1 MQLERAATHVPAQ
14 NCVMPAIDDFP
25 RDFMTQHQRQRQGG
39 VIVHFLLV
47 AYMFVAITMVC
58 ENYLLPSVEKIVA
71 RWRLNSDVAG
81 ATVLAVG
88 SSVPELFTS
97 IIGVFITK
105 DDIGIGTIVGSA
117 VFNIVFIVAI
127 CGLFA
132 GSALRLSR
140 WPFLRVCLCYMVSIA
155 ALIVITYDKKVYWY
169 EALVMVCM
177 YLLYVF
183 MMCFNK
189 TLEGF
194 FQGWTSVRE
203 DIERNLTESEKN
215 KLLPKQ
221 DDEDENPFSAS
232 GVQEIEIFNHNN
244 ESSLSF
250 PQKVVSW
257 TLWIIA
263 LPAKCLFYVT
273 IVDCR
278 KDRWQKWYL
287 VSLFVSLMWV
297 AVLSY
302 VLVWMV
308 SVIGFTFGIPDV
320 VMSLTFL
327 AAGGSAPE
335 GISSLIVA
343 RQGDGDMAV
352 SIAIGS
358 NVFDILLCLGVPWL
372 LKTTIVDFGGYV
384 DILSGSLI
392 YTLISLFAT
401 VFLVL
406 FFIAFNKWYL
416 NKCLGKIFLIFY
428 VVLIT
433 VAVCAG
439 INLFGDFN
447 LPTCQII
454 I

>member
-1 MQLERAATHVPAQ
+1 MQLEMAASHSPAQ
-14 NCVMPAIDDFP
+14 NCVMPAIDNFP
-25 RDFMTQHQRQRQGG
+25 RDFMSQHQRQKQGG
-39 VIVHFLLV
+39 VIVHFLLA
-47 AYMFVAITMVC
+47 AYMFVAITIVC
-58 ENYLLPSVEKIVA
+58 KNYFLPSVKKVVA

-88 SSVPELFTS
+88 GSVPDLFTS

-140 WPFLRVCLCYMVSIA
+140 WSFLRVCLCYMVSIA

-177 YLLYVF
+177 CLLYVF
-183 MMCFNK
+183 MICFNK
-189 TLEGF
+189 TL
-194 FQGWTSVRE
+194 TSVRE
-203 DIERNLTESEKN
+203 DIERNLAESEKN
-215 KLLPKQ
+215 RLLPKQ

-232 GVQEIEIFNHNN
+232 GVQEIHILNQNN

-257 TLWIIA
+257 TLWIIV

-287 VSLFVSLMWV
+287 VSLFVSLMWI

-302 VLVWMV
+302 VSVWMV

-352 SIAIGS
+352 SNMIGS

-372 LKTTIVDFGGYV
+372 LKTTTVDFAGYV

-392 YTLISLFAT
+392 YTLISLFVT

-416 NKCLGKIFLIFY
+416 NKCLGTILLIFY
-428 VVLIT
+428 VVFIT
-433 VAVCAG
+433 VAILSG

-447 LPTCQII
+447 LLTCQISDAVM
-454 I
+454 

>member
-1 MQLERAATHVPAQ
+1 MAASHTPAQ
-14 NCVMPAIDDFP
+14 NCVMPAIDYFP
-25 RDFMTQHQRQRQGG
+25 RDFMTQNQRQRQGG
-39 VIVHFLLV
+39 LIVHFLL
-47 AYMFVAITMVC
+47 AAHMFVAITMVC
-58 ENYLLPSVEKIVA
+58 KNYFLPSVEKIVA
-71 RWRLNSDVAG
+71 RWRMNSDVAG

-88 SSVPELFTS
+88 CSAPELFIS

-117 VFNIVFIVAI
+117 VFNILFIVAI

-132 GSALRLSR
+132 GSVLRLSR
-140 WPFLRVCLCYMVSIA
+140 WPLLRDCFCYMVSIA
-155 ALIVITYDKKVYWY
+155 ALIVIIFDKKVYWY
-169 EALVMVCM
+169 EALGMVCM
-177 YLLYVF
+177 CLLYVF
-183 MMCFNK
+183 IMYFNK

-194 FQGWTSVRE
+194 FQGWALVRK

-215 KLLPKQ
+215 RLLPKQ
-221 DDEDENPFSAS
+221 DDEDESPLSAG
-232 GVQEIEIFNHNN
+232 GVQDLQIFDQNN
-244 ESSLSF
+244 YSSLSF

-273 IVDCR
+273 NLDCR
-278 KDRWQKWYL
+278 KVRWQKWYL
-287 VSLFVSLMWV
+287 VTFFVSLMWI
-297 AVLSY
+297 AVLWY
-302 VLVWMV
+302 LLVWIV

-327 AAGGSAPE
+327 AAGSSVPD

-352 SIAIGS
+352 SNMMGS
-358 NVFDILLCLGVPWL
+358 NVFNILLCLGVPWL

-392 YTLISLFAT
+392 YTLISLLFT
-401 VFLVL
+401 VFLVVL
-406 FFIAFNKWYL
+406 FVALNKWYL

-428 VVLIT
+428 VVFIT
-433 VAVCAG
+433 VAILSG
-439 INLFGDFN
+439 IYLFGDFN
-447 LPTCQII
+447 LPTCQISDAVM
-454 I
+454 

>member
-1 MQLERAATHVPAQ
+1 MAASYTPAQ

-39 VIVHFLLV
+39 VIVHFLLA

-58 ENYLLPSVEKIVA
+58 KNYFLPSVEKIVA
-71 RWRLNSDVAG
+71 RWRMNSDVAG

-88 SSVPELFTS
+88 CSAPELFTS

-117 VFNIVFIVAI
+117 VFNILFIVAI

-140 WPFLRVCLCYMVSIA
+140 WPLLRDCFCYMVSIA

-183 MMCFNK
+183 MMYFNK
-189 TLEGF
+189 TLKGF
-194 FQGWTSVRE
+194 FQGWALVRE
-203 DIERNLTESEKN
+203 DIDRNLTESEKN
-215 KLLPKQ
+215 RLLPKQ
-221 DDEDENPFSAS
+221 EDEDENPFSAG
-232 GVQEIEIFNHNN
+232 GVQELQIFDQNN
-244 ESSLSF
+244 YSSLLF

-257 TLWIIA
+257 TLWITA
-263 LPAKCLFYVT
+263 LPAKCLFCVT
-273 IVDCR
+273 ILDCR

-287 VSLFVSLMWV
+287 VSFFVSLMWI

-327 AAGGSAPE
+327 AAGGSVPD
-335 GISSLIVA
+335 GISSLMVA

-352 SIAIGS
+352 SNTIGS
-358 NVFDILLCLGVPWL
+358 NVIEILLCLGVPWL
-372 LKTTIVDFGGYV
+372 LKTTIADFGGYV

-392 YTLISLFAT
+392 YTLISLFVT
-401 VFLVL
+401 VFLVVL
-406 FFIAFNKWYL
+406 FIAFNKWYL

-428 VVLIT
+428 VVVIT
-433 VAVCAG
+433 VAICAG
-439 INLFGDFN
+439 IDLFGDFN
-447 LPTCQII
+447 LPTCQISDAVM
-454 I
+454 